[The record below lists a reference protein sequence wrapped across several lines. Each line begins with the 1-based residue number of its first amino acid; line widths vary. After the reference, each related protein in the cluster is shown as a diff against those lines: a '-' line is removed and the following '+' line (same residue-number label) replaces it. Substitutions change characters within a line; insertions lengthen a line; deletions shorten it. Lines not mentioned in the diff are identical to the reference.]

1 MWLFRKRQGKTQAHP
16 QIKTEEP
23 TRPFEELCHPE
34 DREQLEKI
42 ALDVTRSAKERSI
55 AIDKLSCPDSKETL
69 EYCSRNDDEPLNRVH
84 ALAKLSYPESRE
96 VLCYAAQHDWSSYV
110 QAEAVKL
117 LPYPQEAKLLFQIAN
132 RPVSPVFSKSDSKV
146 PKAAQRVLINA
157 GVCPGCG
164 AKTLIRETYTASR
177 DDDPDFEYETEG
189 YLCSECN
196 WHEK

>member
-1 MWLFRKRQGKTQAHP
+1 MCFFRKRQVKAHP
-16 QIKTEEP
+16 PKIEEEP
-23 TRPFEELCHPE
+23 TRPFEELYHLE
-34 DREQLEKI
+34 GREQLEKI

-55 AIDKLSCPDSKETL
+55 AIEKLSCPDSKETL
-69 EYCSRNDDEPLNRVH
+69 EYCSRNDAESLNRVY
-84 ALAKLSYPESRE
+84 ALRKLSYPESRE
-96 VLCYAAQHDWSSYV
+96 VLRYAAQQDRDSYV

-117 LPYPQEAKLLFQIAN
+117 LPYPQEAELLFQIAN

-157 GVCPGCG
+157 GICPGCG
-164 AKTLIRETYTASR
+164 AKALIRETYTASR